1 MGGVSPNALDAT
13 VTKIRRYFNN
23 HHVTTMI
30 FDEPDE
36 EVRQSFTDVGI
47 ECHFL
52 RGSLKTST
60 VRLGSYL
67 TKQFQHFDLIHIYGS
82 PVNHGLAPA
91 VVSTVAGIPLI
102 SRFNGYDLTSVAD
115 GKITTHVA
123 KRAAQYFLQN
133 SDIVVFN
140 SQPQMSDLLDQYE
153 IRKLNRHKV
162 ISPGV
167 IKKWF
172 SPAST
177 DLVNRTRKSL
187 NIKENTNIIGAVM
200 TPRPVKRLDRMFDM
214 IDMISESRDVILI
227 IVGES
232 EYNEKYRHEAQSRG
246 INNRIRWVGHQHA
259 TNLSKFYSLFDI
271 TIMTSE
277 FESFGQSISESYLCG
292 TPCVAFD
299 TGGMSE
305 QINHQSTGYLVTQGD
320 IKSFSDYVIDLL
332 SDIEQRNKFAMAG
345 KEYVR
350 QRFVLRQ
357 VSKQYS
363 KLISQLIDR
372 I

>member
-1 MGGVSPNALDAT
+1 
-13 VTKIRRYFNN
+13 
-23 HHVTTMI
+23 
-30 FDEPDE
+30 
-36 EVRQSFTDVGI
+36 
-47 ECHFL
+47 
-52 RGSLKTST
+52 
-60 VRLGSYL
+60 
-67 TKQFQHFDLIHIYGS
+67 
-82 PVNHGLAPA
+82 
-91 VVSTVAGIPLI
+91 
-102 SRFNGYDLTSVAD
+102 
-115 GKITTHVA
+115 
-123 KRAAQYFLQN
+123 
-133 SDIVVFN
+133 
-140 SQPQMSDLLDQYE
+140 
-153 IRKLNRHKV
+153 
-162 ISPGV
+162 
-167 IKKWF
+167 
-172 SPAST
+172 
-177 DLVNRTRKSL
+177 VNRTRKSL

-214 IDMISESRDVILI
+214 IDMISESRDVVLI

-232 EYNEKYRHEAQSRG
+232 EYNEKYRREAQSRG

-363 KLISQLIDR
+363 KLISQLIDH